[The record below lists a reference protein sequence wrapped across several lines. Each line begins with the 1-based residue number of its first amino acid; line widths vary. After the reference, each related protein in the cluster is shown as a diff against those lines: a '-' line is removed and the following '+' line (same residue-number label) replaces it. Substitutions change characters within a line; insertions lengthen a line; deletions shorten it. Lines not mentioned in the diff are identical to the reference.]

1 MDREQRLR
9 DALETK
15 RQELVAEI
23 ERQVGIRFGDDL
35 AQRVDPS
42 IEIGDRATN
51 VHGEDVDLGVL
62 ERKRAIVLEID
73 GALAR
78 LRAGSYG
85 ECEECG
91 EPIDEERLAV
101 LPFTP
106 HCVDCRRRAE
116 AESRAF
122 EESGSG
128 FRSGFEDLRGRDD
141 EEE

>member
-1 MDREQRLR
+1 MDRERRLKQV
-9 DALETK
+9 LETK
-15 RQELVAEI
+15 RRELVDEI

-35 AQRVDPS
+35 SQRVDSS
-42 IEIGDRATN
+42 IEIGDRATS

-62 ERKRAIVLEID
+62 ERKQAIVREID

-106 HCVDCRRRAE
+106 HCLDCRRRAE
-116 AESRAF
+116 TESRAF

-128 FRSGFEDLRGRDD
+128 FRSGFDDLRAGEDD
-141 EEE
+141 EE

>member
-9 DALETK
+9 VALETK
-15 RQELVAEI
+15 RRELVAEI

-128 FRSGFEDLRGRDD
+128 FRSGFEDLRGSDD

>member
-9 DALETK
+9 EALETK

>member
-1 MDREQRLR
+1 MDRERRLKQV
-9 DALETK
+9 LETK
-15 RQELVAEI
+15 RRELVDEI

-35 AQRVDPS
+35 SQRVDSS
-42 IEIGDRATN
+42 IEIGDRATS

-62 ERKRAIVLEID
+62 ERKQAIVRQID

-106 HCVDCRRRAE
+106 H
-116 AESRAF
+116 
-122 EESGSG
+122 
-128 FRSGFEDLRGRDD
+128 
-141 EEE
+141 

>member
-1 MDREQRLR
+1 MIEREQRLKEL
-9 DALETK
+9 LERK
-15 RQELVAEI
+15 RQELVDEI

-35 AQRVDPS
+35 SQRIDPS
-42 IEIGDRATN
+42 IEVGDRATSI
-51 VHGEDVDLGVL
+51 HEEDVDLGVL
-62 ERKRAIVLEID
+62 ERKRATVREID

-78 LRAGSYG
+78 LRAGTYG
-85 ECEECG
+85 DCEECG

-128 FRSGFEDLRGRDD
+128 FRSGFGDLRGDD
-141 EEE
+141 EED

>member
-1 MDREQRLR
+1 MDRERRLKE
-9 DALETK
+9 ALETK

-116 AESRAF
+116 SESRAF